1 MRAKRKRMHGKRI
14 RKSALKQSKENIGK
28 LSKITAE
35 EIAAREMRM
44 PGMGLIG
51 KLDKTKK
58 IYDFAKRK
66 VDKYLT
72 DKRTSKYIPD

>member
-58 IYDFAKRK
+58 IYDFAKGK
-66 VDKYLT
+66 VNKYLSNR
-72 DKRTSKYIPD
+72 KISEYKPD